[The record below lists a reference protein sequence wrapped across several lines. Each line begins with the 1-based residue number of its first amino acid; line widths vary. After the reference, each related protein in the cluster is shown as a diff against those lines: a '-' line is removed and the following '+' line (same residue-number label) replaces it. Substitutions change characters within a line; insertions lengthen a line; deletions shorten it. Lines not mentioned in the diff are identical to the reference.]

1 MDYSSVVQGT
11 PTLEDYAD
19 LFNSPLLATSFAKA
33 LAGVS
38 KSISEP
44 RGPHKAWQGIFRSGL
59 AHFSTAVGYRDHEAD
74 VENAVD
80 YKGSV
85 PEEDIT
91 QQTGITTEL
100 PTDDG
105 EDITSQG
112 IEIVREEIGEA
123 AEAKD
128 IADDPLE
135 DLGGDTGLTEETV
148 VEGTKDDSKG
158 LLKAS
163 DESVNIPK
171 DSISNETN
179 LDIGVEANLK
189 ENISQEPEGLEVQGS
204 TTSGAD
210 NAKSVSLD
218 LHKSD
223 IEETNEKVTRI
234 SHILRIWF
242 AELWAASRKY
252 NKDMVVAIFGLPGTS
267 SELTEKHLYDLLIRI
282 KWYIDKVL
290 EDANCEYSTSLKELI
305 LLLHEILHGLFQ
317 AVSLERDNQSSNRFL
332 IVKSLLFTYYKA
344 DLSQTLDLLL
354 TSTNGSGT
362 SESKLK
368 KDDSESITGLDETE
382 LPEISNVHSL
392 KKQQK
397 PTDFRLSYGTLMHIY
412 VMYDSLANSPL
423 NMLLVDKVSLSLDI
437 TTLEEVS
444 ANVYTNLLVHKDF
457 EDEQVVSQFEGRVI
471 PLLSALFNYYYGLF
485 PDVLNADLSVSSFF
499 SWITGYSFS
508 PGLYV
513 GIKTVE
519 TITNFPKNS
528 KLNIQDPF
536 LYEVQQ
542 YEVTN
547 RLGSGEAYETEWSL
561 RSPTYLTISLKI
573 YQLIKNPSFTKY
585 LAKVDSEKEIPLLDI
600 WLCVS
605 SYVHHYQFKSALNQ
619 YGARISLL
627 TLLKLTSTKSPCVKL
642 LREYKINEFKWKLCH
657 QRPPAIPISNGDGI
671 KSSLLYIIDLVQV
684 TLRFNLSKRLDMD
697 NCKLALTVLYQILL
711 EGAESMF
718 EDLQTYKWLD
728 LYKTLVHFLK
738 FVEKNCNEED
748 VKYVIEEVFCIFD
761 LILGPAYDRI
771 IERSSDFW
779 LLGSHVAKSVNF
791 ELFYQM
797 LQHYLSLHGLFVKY
811 ITKKHNFAKVAST
824 FESLTE
830 EFDLLSTKELN
841 IDEVTVKLNKLSL
854 LNEDE
859 FAPTVLQ
866 MNKFNYAET
875 FKYLDKYHDYI
886 DFEKQVE
893 IVDIFNL
900 LYDNKWVEQKK
911 ERKH

>member
-59 AHFSTAVGYRDHEAD
+59 AHFSSAIGYRDHEAD

-135 DLGGDTGLTEETV
+135 DLGGATGLTEETV

-204 TTSGAD
+204 TTSRAD

-282 KWYIDKVL
+282 KWYIDTVL

-305 LLLHEILHGLFQ
+305 LLLHEILHGLSFSNLRSVAHIYQWIWHQRIQ
-317 AVSLERDNQSSNRFL
+317 AQ
-332 IVKSLLFTYYKA
+332 
-344 DLSQTLDLLL
+344 
-354 TSTNGSGT
+354 
-362 SESKLK
+362 
-368 KDDSESITGLDETE
+368 KDDSEPITVLDETE
-382 LPEISNVHSL
+382 LPEISNVHSP

-561 RSPTYLTISLKI
+561 RSPTYLTISLKL

-657 QRPPAIPISNGDGI
+657 QRPPVIPISNGDGI